1 MTVCTIVNTNMAV
14 VNRDLELAIPF
25 EELPKKHQD
34 DIGNKKRT

>member
-14 VNRDLELAIPF
+14 FNRDLKLAIPF